1 MSQPY
6 PYSPTLVLEDG
17 AAAATA
23 TRFGRKAGVP
33 VVHDFGASGVEWIG
47 FVVATITALN
57 HNDGDEAYTIGLQLS
72 AAPDFSAP
80 VDTATLAIAAVTAGD
95 PASLLLSN
103 RVGGTVYRYGR
114 LRLTMAGS
122 TPSVTLSAFLA
133 KQLAVEA
140 LSFAQ
145 LVANGQGQLD
155 SFDAAVGGYQAWA
168 TGEAEGGPGGDGR
181 YPLPLAGG
189 PVLLPCPAK
198 LQAVANNAFSQV
210 LNLFN
215 TPAAALPYFDGKVP
229 VVLPN
234 GTNGLV
240 MGVQKIAELKATEA
254 TRNHA
259 DLWQKF
265 DLQMMGV
272 TARLAAGA
280 APLFA
285 DFTASRQRYRR
296 DGAAITLAQAATGD
310 RTGEAYY
317 PLNVPVTVFAS
328 GDRRQTADGLAVERG
343 TANLIPD
350 PTFAGAAIGADDAGG
365 ALPTG

>member
-1 MSQPY
+1 MP
-6 PYSPTLVLEDG
+6 
-17 AAAATA
+17 
-23 TRFGRKAGVP
+23 
-33 VVHDFGASGVEWIG
+33 
-47 FVVATITALN
+47 
-57 HNDGDEAYTIGLQLS
+57 
-72 AAPDFSAP
+72 
-80 VDTATLAIAAVTAGD
+80 
-95 PASLLLSN
+95 
-103 RVGGTVYRYGR
+103 
-114 LRLTMAGS
+114 
-122 TPSVTLSAFLA
+122 
-133 KQLAVEA
+133 LAVDG
-140 LSFAQ
+140 LTLPQ
-145 LVANGQGQLD
+145 LVAAGGDLVDKIN
-155 SFDAAVGGYQAWA
+155 AAVDGYYAWSIGTA
-168 TGEAEGGPGGDGR
+168 IGGPGGDGR
-181 YPLPLAGG
+181 YPLPLPGG
-189 PVLLPCPAK
+189 PALVPTPAK
-198 LQAVANNAFSQV
+198 LEAIAYTAIGQD
-210 LNLFN
+210 LNLLM
-215 TPAAALPYFDGKVP
+215 TPAGEGEFLDGRIKVF
-229 VVLPN
+229 LAN
-234 GTNGLV
+234 GTQAYV
-240 MGVQKIAELKATEA
+240 FGVQKIAERKATEA